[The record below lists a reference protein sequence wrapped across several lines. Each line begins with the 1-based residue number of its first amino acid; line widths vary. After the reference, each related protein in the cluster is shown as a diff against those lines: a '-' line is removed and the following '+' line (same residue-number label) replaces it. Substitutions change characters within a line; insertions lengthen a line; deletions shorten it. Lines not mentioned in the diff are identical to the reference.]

1 MQEEIRKQFDAMMQ
15 ALVLYEDSEIT
26 GRDCYD
32 KCNSLYLP
40 QLKEIK
46 GDIKQALHYM
56 ESFADELERL
66 IDLLEEAE
74 AEEIDW

>member
-1 MQEEIRKQFDAMMQ
+1 MEEKIQQQHTAMMQ
-15 ALVLYEDSEIT
+15 ALALYEDSEII
-26 GRDCYD
+26 GSDCYD
-32 KCNSLYLP
+32 KCDSLYLP
-40 QLKEIK
+40 HLKEIR